1 MAARGICSGILQ
13 QGYACGYL
21 LAAVINLGVV
31 PKVASGWRS
40 LYFIGAGFSC
50 LAAIVRALLPESE
63 QFRLARAEAKERG
76 VSSGDQSKAF
86 AKEVWVMLKTN
97 WLRCIWA
104 ICIMTGEWHPSGQ
117 SFWCGGGSVW
127 SPRR

>member
-31 PKVASGWRS
+31 PKVPSSWRS

-50 LAAIVRALLPESE
+50 LAAIVRAFLPESE
-63 QFRLARAEAKERG
+63 QFRLARQMAKEQG
-76 VSSGDQSKAF
+76 VSSGDQSRAF
-86 AKEVWVMLKTN
+86 MKEIGVMLKTN

-104 ICIMTGEWHPSGQ
+104 ICIMTGE
-117 SFWCGGGSVW
+117 SFPLFSWIHTCQVGVD
-127 SPRR
+127 RV